1 LRGTILKT
9 IAMELPFMFYFK
21 EEYLARDIAI
31 FVFRL
36 LILKDIYIY
45 IYIYYKKLKNFTNL
59 KNRYTKIEI
68 SEKVKTL
75 R

>member
-1 LRGTILKT
+1 
-9 IAMELPFMFYFK
+9 MELPFMFYFK

-45 IYIYYKKLKNFTNL
+45 IYYKKLKNFTNL

-75 R
+75 G